1 MTDDD
6 VRKRLRES
14 IFLAFED
21 GTKSFVIAPEA
32 AEIIEALTA
41 ELDEAREDYG
51 RESDQHDAT
60 AANLLAVEA
69 ERDKYK
75 LIATHSEDV
84 VRAAKVEIE
93 RLREA
98 LEPFAEFA
106 RVSGFDKLPLDT
118 PMTQGSRLAR
128 KQVTVA
134 DFIRARAALKGDSR
148 E

>member
-1 MTDDD
+1 MTDL
-6 VRKRLRES
+6 KTRLRARPFRFGGETE
-14 IFLAFED
+14 AEAKERRQRD
-21 GTKSFVIAPEA
+21 REEA
-32 AEIIEALTA
+32 ADRIEALTA

-98 LEPFAEFA
+98 LESIAEQINNPGKEVSSEQVA
-106 RVSGFDKLPLDT
+106 R
-118 PMTQGSRLAR
+118 R
-128 KQVTVA
+128 
-134 DFIRARAALKGDSR
+134 
-148 E
+148 